1 MGTIISLLNQ
11 KGGVGKTST
20 CHHLAG
26 TFAKDGRDV
35 LLIDNDPQASLSQ
48 GFWGPDATRRIGAA
62 ESVAALYDTD
72 LAPIPEAL
80 IRPTGFDRIS
90 IVPGSRHLT
99 PFNMLPRPAW
109 PDSEC
114 GMRDFLNEVRDGFDL
129 TLIDCPPNLHLC
141 SWAALVASN
150 FLIVP
155 LSPEDYGAQG
165 IIDVQESVALA
176 QAGPN
181 PALRL
186 LGFLITMHDKRLGIH
201 TAYET
206 LFREMYGSDVFASPF
221 PLAKD
226 FKEAVASRMP
236 ISHYKPK
243 SAPAKAAKAVADEML
258 ERIAQSHPRCRGGS
272 HEVGQR
278 SHHPHRRKH
287 EGVDGR
293 NGRPARVRP
302 ARHRR
307 R

>member
-1 MGTIISLLNQ
+1 MGTTISLLNQ

-26 TFAKDGRDV
+26 TLAKAGRRV

-48 GFWGPDATRRIGAA
+48 GFWGPEETRRISRS
-62 ESVAALYDTD
+62 ESVAALYDD
-72 LAPIPEAL
+72 ALAPIPEVL
-80 IRPTGFDRIS
+80 IRPTGFDGVA

-99 PFNMLPRPAW
+99 PFNMLPPERW
-109 PDSEC
+109 PDSER
-114 GMRDFLNEVRDGFDL
+114 GIREFLAEVRDDFDL

-141 SWAALVASN
+141 SWAALVASD

-155 LSPEDYGAQG
+155 LAPEDYGAQG
-165 IIDVQESVALA
+165 IIDVQESVALV

-186 LGFLITMHDKRLGIH
+186 LGYLITMHDKRLGIH

-206 LFREMYGSDVFASPF
+206 LLRELYGPDVFACPF

-226 FKEAVASRMP
+226 FKEAVASRLP

-243 SAPAKAAKAVADEML
+243 SAAAKAAKAVADELL
-258 ERIAQSHPRCRGGS
+258 ERIARQDHD
-272 HEVGQR
+272 QDA
-278 SHHPHRRKH
+278 RR
-287 EGVDGR
+287 V
-293 NGRPARVRP
+293 A
-302 ARHRR
+302 
-307 R
+307 